1 MAHQKGQYYKL
12 TWAGSDVAGITNI
25 SDSFSRGEIET
36 TDGDSGDDAEFIP
49 DRGSDTVSVE
59 LQYDPSDTGTVSSI
73 ADMRSG
79 TVDTLT
85 IEARTATTGDRI
97 YTAQAF
103 ATSMG
108 MEFPDGDLVT
118 RTVDFRITGGATIT
132 AAV

>member
-12 TWAGSDVAGITNI
+12 TWSGDDVAGITNI
-25 SDSFSRGEIET
+25 SDSFTRAEIET
-36 TDGDSGDDAEFIP
+36 TDGDSGDDTEFLP
-49 DRGSDTVSVE
+49 DRGSDTVSLE
-59 LQYDPSDTGTVSSI
+59 IQYDPADATTVAAI

-85 IEARTATTGDRI
+85 IEARTPATGDRI

-108 MEFPDGDLVT
+108 MEFPDGDIVT
-118 RTVDFRITGGATIT
+118 RTIDFRITGGATIT